1 LLNIHK
7 KARFLV
13 QKQRAVFRRIY
24 DIANNPLPTISNDP
38 KNPVKMPHK
47 LNRSPQ
53 VHLVWLQCLLKVNFF
68 ASIIYYGSSQPYS
81 SSGFIGFMILFF
93 LYFLSPR
100 FTASITTIFLTFLG
114 RVVDSKCTIAGNT
127 DSSRTEHYQDNS

>member
-1 LLNIHK
+1 MLSIHK

-13 QKQRAVFRRIY
+13 QKSLTLFRRIY

-47 LNRSPQ
+47 LNRSPK
-53 VHLVWLQCLLKVNFF
+53 VYLVWLQCLLKVNFF
-68 ASIIYYGSSQPYS
+68 ASIISYGSSQPYS
-81 SSGFIGFMILFF
+81 SSGFMILFF

-100 FTASITTIFLTFLG
+100 FTASITAILFTFLS
-114 RVVDSKCTIAGNT
+114 RVVDSKCTVAGNT
-127 DSSRTEHYQDNS
+127 DSSLTKHYRGKN